1 MSGPTVTR
9 KAHAKINVF
18 LRVMGRRAD
27 GFHDIESVVLPISLH
42 DVVSVVARS
51 ADGTDDQVAMDLR
64 GVAVD
69 EPISGD
75 DNLVRVAADRL
86 AERSF
91 PEPGRRP
98 ACRIAIDKHIPIA
111 AGLGGGS
118 ADAAATLRALNELW
132 GLSLTHADLSD
143 VAATIGSD
151 VPAMLAGEA
160 VFMAGRGERLTP
172 VHTTTTW
179 WVVKPFGFPVA
190 AADAYA
196 WWDAA
201 PTSGPDPGALVAA
214 LETGDVGLL
223 GDALFNDLQPAV
235 VARHPVIGE
244 TIEAFMD
251 AGALGAIMSGS
262 GPTVAAL
269 ARHMGHA
276 DRLADAVAGA
286 IVVSGPPE
294 LRAAGSG

>member
-18 LRVMGRRAD
+18 LRVMGRRED

-42 DVVSVVARS
+42 DVVSLEARS
-51 ADGTDDQVAMDLR
+51 EDGTGEPVVMNLR
-64 GVAVD
+64 GVAAD
-69 EPISGD
+69 GQIAER
-75 DNLVRVAADRL
+75 DNLVRVAVDRL
-86 AERSF
+86 TERTF
-91 PEPGRRP
+91 AEPGRRP
-98 ACRIAIDKHIPIA
+98 ACRIAVDKHIPIS

-118 ADAAATLRALNELW
+118 ADAAATLHALNELW
-132 GLSLTHADLSD
+132 GLGLAPADLSD
-143 VAATIGSD
+143 VAAAIGSD
-151 VPAMLAGEA
+151 VPAMLAGEP
-160 VFMAGRGERLTP
+160 VFVAGRGERVTP
-172 VHTTTTW
+172 VHTTTTC

-190 AADAYA
+190 AAEAYA

-201 PTSGPDPGALVAA
+201 PMSGPDPGALVAA
-214 LETGDVGLL
+214 LETGDADVL

-235 VARHPVIGE
+235 VARHPVVGE
-244 TIEAFMD
+244 TIEALMD

-269 ARHMGHA
+269 ARHIGHA
-276 DRLADAVAGA
+276 DRLADAVPGS

-294 LRAAGSG
+294 RAASSR